1 MPLTNKQLIEV
12 RIFGAEIAQNASA
25 VLALSVARVKGSPR
39 DSFEECVDRD
49 FRHLATALGYSV
61 TLDQSSH
68 VDTFE
73 VAASKSE
80 AA

>member
-1 MPLTNKQLIEV
+1 MRN
-12 RIFGAEIAQNASA
+12 
-25 VLALSVARVKGSPR
+25 PR
-39 DSFEECVDRD
+39 THE
-49 FRHLATALGYSV
+49 LSV